1 MHCIAFRFSV
11 AVNLTDPFHSYYSGD
26 TAGFWGSVGYI
37 WFVPAT
43 VAYPLLVPVLI
54 GFGLASLVP
63 LEALRRF
70 RKKWAQIS
78 TEMNKAFWANADVD
92 IRECYFSST
101 VSADDDWTNKFFGG
115 LGDKMNMKTKTK
127 REDKQ
132 GGGGDASEED
142 KGKYMPLGGWGA
154 ANTDE
159 NVGDS
164 FDSSDYVDEDEI
176 MNRISA
182 EYGLAAAGKS
192 SQHDFEQDWNQE
204 AGSSTTFAKDKWQNI
219 FGRKKETMIS
229 TSDFYDNSD
238 EDTKRPLTDDTT
250 CRELL

>member
-1 MHCIAFRFSV
+1 M
-11 AVNLTDPFHSYYSGD
+11 
-26 TAGFWGSVGYI
+26 
-37 WFVPAT
+37 
-43 VAYPLLVPVLI
+43 
-54 GFGLASLVP
+54 
-63 LEALRRF
+63 
-70 RKKWAQIS
+70 
-78 TEMNKAFWANADVD
+78 EMNKAFWANADAD

-115 LGDKMNMKTKTK
+115 LGDKMNMKTK

-142 KGKYMPLGGWGA
+142 KGKYMPLGGGGA
-154 ANTDE
+154 AASTGGD
-159 NVGDS
+159 VDDS
-164 FDSSDYVDEDEI
+164 FDSSDDVDEDEI

-192 SQHDFEQDWNQE
+192 SQQDFEQDWKQ
-204 AGSSTTFAKDKWQNI
+204 AGSSTTLAKDKWQSM

-229 TSDFYDNSD
+229 TSDFYDNGD

-250 CRELL
+250 CKELL

>member
-1 MHCIAFRFSV
+1 M
-11 AVNLTDPFHSYYSGD
+11 
-26 TAGFWGSVGYI
+26 
-37 WFVPAT
+37 
-43 VAYPLLVPVLI
+43 
-54 GFGLASLVP
+54 
-63 LEALRRF
+63 
-70 RKKWAQIS
+70 
-78 TEMNKAFWANADVD
+78 EMNKAFWANADAD

-115 LGDKMNMKTKTK
+115 LGDKMNMNMNMKTK

-142 KGKYMPLGGWGA
+142 KGKYMPLGGGGA
-154 ANTDE
+154 AASTGGD
-159 NVGDS
+159 VDDS
-164 FDSSDYVDEDEI
+164 FDSSDDVDEDEI

-192 SQHDFEQDWNQE
+192 SQQDFEQDWNQE
-204 AGSSTTFAKDKWQNI
+204 AGSSTTLAKDKWQSM

-229 TSDFYDNSD
+229 TSDFYDNGD

>member
-1 MHCIAFRFSV
+1 VFLSLFLILYGLIFR
-11 AVNLTDPFHSYYSGD
+11 SYSN

-78 TEMNKAFWANADVD
+78 TEMNKAFWANTDAD

-115 LGDKMNMKTKTK
+115 LGDKMKTN

-132 GGGGDASEED
+132 GGDASEED
-142 KGKYMPLGGWGA
+142 KGNYMPLGGGA
-154 ANTDE
+154 AAAGTG
-159 NVGDS
+159 GDDVDGS
-164 FDSSDYVDEDEI
+164 FDSSDDVDEDEI

-192 SQHDFEQDWNQE
+192 SQQDFEQEWNQDG
-204 AGSSTTFAKDKWQNI
+204 ASSLANDKWQNM
-219 FGRKKETMIS
+219 FGRKKESKIS
-229 TSDFYDNSD
+229 TSDFYDNGD
-238 EDTKRPLTDDTT
+238 EDTKRPLTDDST

>member
-1 MHCIAFRFSV
+1 MYLI
-11 AVNLTDPFHSYYSGD
+11 LYGLIYHSSYSYA
-26 TAGFWGSVGYI
+26 AGFWGSVGYI

-78 TEMNKAFWANADVD
+78 TEMNKAFWANADAD

-101 VSADDDWTNKFFGG
+101 VSADDDWTNNFFGG
-115 LGDKMNMKTKTK
+115 LGDKMKTK

-142 KGKYMPLGGWGA
+142 KGKYMPLGGGA
-154 ANTDE
+154 AASTGEDAD
-159 NVGDS
+159 GS
-164 FDSSDYVDEDEI
+164 FDSSDDADEDEI

-182 EYGLAAAGKS
+182 EYGLAAAGKN
-192 SQHDFEQDWNQE
+192 SQQDFEQEWNQS
-204 AGSSTTFAKDKWQNI
+204 GSSSSLAKGKWQNM
-219 FGRKKETMIS
+219 FGRKKESKIS
-229 TSDFYDNSD
+229 TSDFYDNGD